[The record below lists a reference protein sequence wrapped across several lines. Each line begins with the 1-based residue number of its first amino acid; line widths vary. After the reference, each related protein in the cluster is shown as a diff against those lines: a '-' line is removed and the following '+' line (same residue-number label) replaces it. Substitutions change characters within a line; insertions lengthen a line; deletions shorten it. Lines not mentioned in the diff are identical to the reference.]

1 MTAFIP
7 DEIRFAR
14 PPIER
19 LLECITIDRRTKCW
33 LYPTGERDDYGSIA
47 VGRGVDGVLRYQPT
61 HRLAYE
67 HWVGPIPEGLHI
79 DHVYDWGCRYRACC
93 NPDHLE
99 PVTPAENARRAR
111 EVYVWAKPRRPIRRF
126 SVPLDVAA
134 ARLGVTRAQMVR
146 GINRERNGVVLHLRW
161 RRHEMRLIAGQV
173 VKDDLN
179 KALRA
184 RRVPTRR
191 LDDALAGDER

>member
-1 MTAFIP
+1 
-7 DEIRFAR
+7 
-14 PPIER
+14 
-19 LLECITIDRRTKCW
+19 
-33 LYPTGERDDYGSIA
+33 
-47 VGRGVDGVLRYQPT
+47 
-61 HRLAYE
+61 
-67 HWVGPIPEGLHI
+67 
-79 DHVYDWGCRYRACC
+79 
-93 NPDHLE
+93 
-99 PVTPAENARRAR
+99 
-111 EVYVWAKPRRPIRRF
+111 
-126 SVPLDVAA
+126 VPLDVAA

-146 GINRERNGVVLHLRW
+146 GINRERNVVVLHLRW